1 MTLLLKMDWVV
12 EKDVFEENEPQL
24 VEILGDRLSW
34 VSYGINGPTF
44 SKSPVTD
51 YIFYGSPVI
60 GRRLQKAHGPKAL
73 SWLYDYV
80 YDCNY
85 YLPYFQGLALNNPH
99 MFVESGTLSLLAE
112 FLENPEWF
120 IKQNSG
126 YKTFTGMVGSG
137 GIETGLFHH
146 ELLMLAQKKPI
157 EAEWRFVIKDNS
169 VLTYSAYGDN
179 MQCGKEAEEFAKTC
193 LSTGYDPAPMWT
205 LDICRSEGAYKVL
218 EVNSLLSAGWYDCDI
233 RAIVE
238 AVDGH
243 N

>member
-1 MTLLLKMDWVV
+1 MSNKREWVI
-12 EKDVFEENEPQL
+12 EDGVFPENEPKIRD
-24 VEILGDRLSW
+24 ILGDRLIW
-34 VSYGINGPTF
+34 MNYTIDGPTF

-60 GRRLQKAHGPKAL
+60 GRRLQKADGPKAL

-99 MFVESGTLSLLAE
+99 MFVEAGTLSLLAE

-137 GIETGLFHH
+137 RIETGLFSH

-169 VLTYSAYGDN
+169 VLTYSGYGDN
-179 MQCGKEAEEFAKTC
+179 IQCGEEAEEFAKTC

-205 LDICRSEGAYKVL
+205 LDICRSEGSYRVL
-218 EVNSLLSAGWYDCDI
+218 EVNSLLAAGWYYCDI

-238 AVDGH
+238 AVDGY

>member
-1 MTLLLKMDWVV
+1 MV
-12 EKDVFEENEPQL
+12 EEDVFGENEEKL
-24 VEILGDRLSW
+24 KEILGDRLICMK
-34 VSYGINGPTF
+34 YKIDGPTF
-44 SKSPVTD
+44 SKSPATD

-60 GRRLQKAHGPKAL
+60 GRRLQRSQGPKAL
-73 SWLYDYV
+73 SWLYDSV

-120 IKQNSG
+120 IKENSG
-126 YKTFTGMVGSG
+126 YKTFTGLVSSG
-137 GIETGLFHH
+137 PIKTGLFQH

-157 EAEWRFVIKDNS
+157 EAEWRFVIKDDS

-205 LDICRSEGAYKVL
+205 LDICRSNGAYKVL
-218 EVNSLLSAGWYDCDI
+218 EVNSLLSAGWYDCDV

-238 AVDGH
+238 AVDEH